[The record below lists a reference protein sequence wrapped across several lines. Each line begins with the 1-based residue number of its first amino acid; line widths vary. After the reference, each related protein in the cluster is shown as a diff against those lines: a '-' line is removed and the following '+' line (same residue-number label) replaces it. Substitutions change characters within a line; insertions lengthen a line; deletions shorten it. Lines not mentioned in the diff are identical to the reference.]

1 VQIFTTSSIR
11 LVQNLLTICFNK
23 IWIKLLAFTNPELT
37 MDHEFEFEEIK
48 ETEAERLQ
56 RLVRTT
62 DSVSI
67 LQYVRRRAMQRW
79 MQRGIL
85 REDGEQC
92 SVGCRGVFCE
102 MKSAYVFS

>member
-1 VQIFTTSSIR
+1 
-11 LVQNLLTICFNK
+11 
-23 IWIKLLAFTNPELT
+23 
-37 MDHEFEFEEIK
+37 MDPEFEFVEEIK

-56 RLVRTT
+56 RLVSTT

-85 REDGEQC
+85 RDEISELLIPDSGY
-92 SVGCRGVFCE
+92 FI
-102 MKSAYVFS
+102 